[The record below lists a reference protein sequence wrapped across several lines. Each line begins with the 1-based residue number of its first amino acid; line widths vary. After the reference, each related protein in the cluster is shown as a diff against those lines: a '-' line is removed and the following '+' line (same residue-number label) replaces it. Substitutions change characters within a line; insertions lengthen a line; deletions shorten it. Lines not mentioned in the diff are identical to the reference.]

1 MMKENN
7 TLWGRLDNP
16 SSQLKIIQSLQG
28 KKVTLQGVVS
38 FKSNRAAR
46 FIETRMI
53 REYVEKDAVF
63 DQVPRGDPSD
73 VQELIA
79 EAVAKRT
86 TKLTDLIGSWPG
98 DETSEELLAELKY
111 GRT

>member
-1 MMKENN
+1 MKENN

-16 SSQLKIIQSLQG
+16 SSQVKIMRSLHG

-38 FKSNRAAR
+38 FKSDREAR
-46 FIETRMI
+46 FIETRKI
-53 REYVEKDAVF
+53 RQYVERDAAF

-79 EAVAKRT
+79 EVLAKRT
-86 TKLTDLIGSWPG
+86 TKLTDLVGLWPG
-98 DETSEELLAELKY
+98 DETSEELLAELK
-111 GRT
+111 GERP